1 MLEGDIVGLVTKI
14 EGLDVSHM
22 GIIVKDEKGDN
33 YLLDA
38 SASAGKV
45 QVEPLALPK
54 YLEKVKTCT
63 GLRVFRIVKQ

>member
-1 MLEGDIVGLVTKI
+1 
-14 EGLDVSHM
+14 M